1 MFILLEKIK
10 VIKPWEIYQNKVSTK
25 ILMHD
30 KAQNQIRSS
39 AVVKKSVGCLQCHF
53 GAAMFTKIFFFF
65 LETAPKYITVRQHN
79 KIYCCQALEHF
90 NTNNL
95 IKVR

>member
-30 KAQNQIRSS
+30 KAQNQNKIFSS
-39 AVVKKSVGCLQCHF
+39 SKEKCRVSTMPFWCSYVYQD
-53 GAAMFTKIFFFF
+53 FFFF
-65 LETAPKYITVRQHN
+65 
-79 KIYCCQALEHF
+79 F
-90 NTNNL
+90 
-95 IKVR
+95 